1 MLVTYFQK
9 AKKILN
15 ICLIAVSLSS
25 QILVLFLFAGV
36 FGAGAYGCMRV
47 EDGLDLS
54 DVVPRHTKEHSFIES
69 QFKYFSF
76 YQIFAV
82 TMKDFDYPRS
92 QKLLYRYHEAFAG
105 VSLTFTNLFF

>member
-1 MLVTYFQK
+1 M
-9 AKKILN
+9 
-15 ICLIAVSLSS
+15 
-25 QILVLFLFAGV
+25 FAGL

-54 DVVPRHTKEHSFIES
+54 DVVPRHTKTYKFIES

-82 TMKDFDYPRS
+82 TMKNFDYPRK
-92 QKLLYRYHEAFAG
+92 QKLLYQFHNAFAG
-105 VSLTFTNLFF
+105 VSSQLTMKVFIT